1 MPMSAMA
8 FTRYALVRYS
18 IGTEIIEDAVRGS
31 RDNYFRKTIHVR
43 SNDSKQLVHMTDPD
57 NMK

>member
-1 MPMSAMA
+1 MSAMA